1 MSHHHFPICPTSGK
15 VRYRELNDTKVALR
29 RADRDRHRARVNKVA
44 CSRAE
49 INGYHCPECDGWHLT
64 SQPAQP
70 ARPVPLVPKAKL
82 TPGFPGPAAEAL
94 RRMFAATSLTTGTAA

>member
-1 MSHHHFPICPTSGK
+1 MSHHRFPICPTSGK

-44 CSRAE
+44 CTRAE

-64 SQPAQP
+64 SQPA
-70 ARPVPLVPKAKL
+70 RPVPRVPMAKL
-82 TPGFPGPAAEAL
+82 TAGIPGPAAEAL
-94 RRMFAATSLTTGTAA
+94 RRMFAATSLTAGTAA